1 MGIVIKLRNKMV
13 YRIAIN
19 GYGRIGRSILRA
31 LYESNQHKNI
41 KIVAINELADLKTIA
56 HLTKYDT
63 THGRFPGVVETKDK
77 GLYINNDYIAI
88 SFFKKI
94 NELPWSDLDIDVV
107 YECTGCFINRTDAE
121 QHIKRGAK
129 KVVFSNPAATEND
142 VDATIVFGI
151 NEDTIKENH
160 KIISNAS
167 CTTNCVIPVLKIIH
181 DQLGIEYG
189 IITTIHSM
197 MNDQPVIDAYHSN
210 DLRLT
215 RCAGRSIIPV
225 DTELAKGIDRILPEL
240 TGRFEAVSMRVPT
253 TNVSAMDITL
263 VVRRD
268 TYSQQINRLIKQAAE
283 GKLSGILGYTEEPLA
298 SCDFNHDSRSSIVDG
313 NQTRVS
319 GSRLVKLLAWFD
331 NEWGYANRMLDT
343 TSVLMKAYS
352 TVKESL
358 KN

>member
-1 MGIVIKLRNKMV
+1 MD
-13 YRIAIN
+13 YRVAIN

-31 LYESNQHKNI
+31 LYESDHHKNI
-41 KIVAINELADLKTIA
+41 KIVAINELSDLKTIA

-63 THGRFPGVVETKDK
+63 THGRFPGFVETRDK
-77 GLYINNDYIAI
+77 GLYINNDYINI
-88 SFFKKI
+88 SFFKEIKD
-94 NELPWSDLDIDVV
+94 LPWAELDIDVV
-107 YECTGCFINRTDAE
+107 YECTGSFTTRTEAE
-121 QHIKRGAK
+121 QHIKSGAK
-129 KVVFSNPAATEND
+129 KVIFSSPAEND
-142 VDATIVFGI
+142 VDATVVFGI
-151 NEDTIKENH
+151 NEDTIKANH

-181 DQLGIEYG
+181 DAFGIESG

-197 MNDQPVIDAYHSN
+197 MNDQPVIDAYHSR

-215 RCAGRSIIPV
+215 RCAGQSIIPV

-253 TNVSAMDITL
+253 INVSAMDITL
-263 VVRRD
+263 VVKRN
-268 TYSQQINRLIKQAAE
+268 TNSTQVNNVLKKATTGRL
-283 GKLSGILGYTEEPLA
+283 SDVLGYTEEPLA

-313 NQTRVS
+313 NQTKVS
-319 GSRLVKLLAWFD
+319 GSVLVKILAWFD

-343 TSVLMKAYS
+343 TTALMKVNTAD
-352 TVKESL
+352 KAPL